1 MNEDGLN
8 EDVRR
13 SRLEVSRRRALSLGG
28 TIGLGA
34 LLAACTGKN
43 QPVGPAG
50 ASAGPST
57 PPPGSGTSAA
67 AAGSDLVAA
76 LDAARTCQTSPE
88 QTQGPFWFDIDSIRS
103 DIREDRPGV
112 VLELALR
119 VLDIS
124 SCSAGGQAV
133 PVSNAV
139 VEVWH
144 CDAGGRYS
152 GFETRTASQSGG
164 TSDGSY
170 SAGDPE
176 AAPADDGTYLR
187 GAQVADS
194 NGIVQFTTIFPGWY
208 PGRTT
213 HIHAK
218 VHLARQSVLSTQ
230 LYFPDET
237 AIEVN
242 AARPYRDNIGRP
254 TLNAEDGFFSED
266 AVMIVSRQADRY
278 GALTNLGILT

>member
-1 MNEDGLN
+1 MNE
-8 EDVRR
+8 EVRR

-28 TIGLGA
+28 TIGLAA
-34 LLAACTGKN
+34 LLAACTDQN
-43 QPVGPAG
+43 RPVGPAG
-50 ASAGPST
+50 AKAARPT
-57 PPPGSGTSAA
+57 LPPGSGTSAA

-76 LDAARTCQTSPE
+76 LDAAGTCRTSPE
-88 QTQGPFWFDIDSIRS
+88 QTEGPFWFDIDSIRS

-119 VLDIS
+119 VLDVS

-133 PVSNAV
+133 PVSDAV

-144 CDAGGRYS
+144 CDAFGRYS
-152 GFETRTASQSGG
+152 GFETRSASQSGG

-170 SAGDPE
+170 SAGDSE

-218 VHLARQSVLSTQ
+218 VHRARQSVLSTQ
-230 LYFPDET
+230 LYLPDQT
-237 AIEVN
+237 AVEVN
-242 AARPYRDNIGRP
+242 AARPYSDNIGRP
-254 TLNAEDGFFSED
+254 TSNADDGFFSED
-266 AVMIVSRQADRY
+266 AVMIVSRRAGRY

>member
-1 MNEDGLN
+1 VHEDGLD

-34 LLAACTGKN
+34 LLAACAGDN
-43 QPVGPAG
+43 QPLGPVAV
-50 ASAGPST
+50 SAGPST
-57 PPPGSGTSAA
+57 APPGSGTSAA

-76 LDAARTCQTSPE
+76 LDAARTCQTFPE
-88 QTQGPFWFDIDSIRS
+88 QTQGPFWFDVDSIRS
-103 DIREDRPGV
+103 DIREDRPGT

-119 VLDIS
+119 VLDVS
-124 SCSAGGQAV
+124 SCAAGGQAV

-139 VEVWH
+139 VDVWH

-152 GFETRTASQSGG
+152 GFETGSATVPGG

-187 GAQVADS
+187 GAQVADT

-218 VHLARQSVLSTQ
+218 VHVARESVLSTQ

-237 AIEVN
+237 PLEVN
-242 AARPYRDNIGRP
+242 ASRPYRDNVGRP
-254 TLNAEDGFFSED
+254 TRNADDGFFAED
-266 AVMIVSRQADRY
+266 AVMTVSRQADRY
-278 GALTNLGILT
+278 RALLNLGILA